1 MTTTAGAPVTKDQA
15 ILNDTEQK
23 RQELYDKVISGEVDP
38 KVANA
43 AAKLLDGRDKQVIS
57 QQRIEADKQISS
69 NTTDMAK
76 QIIAEMRKLNGN
88 TDPKKLDVPVPVV
101 HVVPEDP
108 APGQVVVAG
117 SKTVGIAN
125 EKYDEF
131 QDRMEKGDDFVQKSV
146 PQLKPLEPAPAVSK

>member
-1 MTTTAGAPVTKDQA
+1 MTTTAAAPLSKDQA

-23 RQELYDKVISGEVDP
+23 RQDLYDKVVSGELDP

-69 NTTDMAK
+69 NTTEVAK

-88 TDPKKLDVPVPVV
+88 SDPKKADVPAPVV
-101 HVVPEDP
+101 HTIPDDP
-108 APGQVVVAG
+108 APGQVVIAG

-131 QDRMEKGDDFVQKSV
+131 QDRIEKGDEFVQKV
-146 PQLKPLEPAPAVSK
+146 LPQLKPVEPVPASK

>member
-1 MTTTAGAPVTKDQA
+1 MTTTATAPVSKDQA

-23 RQELYDKVISGEVDP
+23 RQDLYDKVVSGEMDP
-38 KVANA
+38 KVASA

-69 NTTDMAK
+69 NTTEVAK

-88 TDPKKLDVPVPVV
+88 SDPKKADVPAPVV
-101 HVVPEDP
+101 HTIPDDP

-131 QDRMEKGDDFVQKSV
+131 QDRMEKGDEFVQKVV
-146 PQLKPLEPAPAVSK
+146 PQLKPVEPVPASK